1 MIRYKNIIGI
11 DPGKKGFI
19 TVMTDDGGITHY
31 PIPTKKSEVDLH
43 ALSELILCLAEN
55 MDTESTL
62 VAIENVHAIPG
73 SAASATFTF
82 GGICYALRLGFIM
95 VGFPVVLIPPKK
107 WQKEMYVGVKPNE
120 DKKVMS
126 VMAAQSLFP
135 NHDLR
140 RSEKCIKPD
149 DNLTDSLLIAEYARR
164 NYR

>member
-1 MIRYKNIIGI
+1 
-11 DPGKKGFI
+11 
-19 TVMTDDGGITHY
+19 
-31 PIPTKKSEVDLH
+31 
-43 ALSELILCLAEN
+43 
-55 MDTESTL
+55 
-62 VAIENVHAIPG
+62 
-73 SAASATFTF
+73 
-82 GGICYALRLGFIM
+82 M